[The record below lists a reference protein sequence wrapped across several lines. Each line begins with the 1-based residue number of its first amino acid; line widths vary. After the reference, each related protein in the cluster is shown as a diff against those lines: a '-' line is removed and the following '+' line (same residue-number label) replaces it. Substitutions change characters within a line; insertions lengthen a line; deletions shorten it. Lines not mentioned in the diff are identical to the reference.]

1 MSRTNFS
8 VDIYISLLAACCRF
22 IMVKRILLILLFF
35 GMITENF
42 SKSKSTEYFS
52 QLDAKVNPGNDAY
65 LWTAFFNEKSNSYL
79 IDLLTKWNIKT
90 LFLSVNPTMDL
101 AKLKAFQNLASEKGI
116 KIDFLIGENS
126 YAEEEDGFIHLEKVM
141 MTGKELGFEG
151 IHLDIE
157 PHTFDDY
164 GDNIK
169 TYSKIQ
175 SKLFEN
181 AKKWCDDHGMDL
193 SVSVP
198 MYLPIKV
205 AKTLGRYNI
214 TTHIMAYGNSS
225 VDYKLEQTQAMR
237 KVLKTN
243 DRWAFEIDDFT
254 DYKSLKETESTLI
267 EKGITKFTYHD
278 LAQMDAFKK

>member
-1 MSRTNFS
+1 
-8 VDIYISLLAACCRF
+8 
-22 IMVKRILLILLFF
+22 
-35 GMITENF
+35 MITENF
-42 SKSKSTEYFS
+42 SKPKSTEYFS
-52 QLDAKVNPGNDAY
+52 QLDSKVNPGSDAY